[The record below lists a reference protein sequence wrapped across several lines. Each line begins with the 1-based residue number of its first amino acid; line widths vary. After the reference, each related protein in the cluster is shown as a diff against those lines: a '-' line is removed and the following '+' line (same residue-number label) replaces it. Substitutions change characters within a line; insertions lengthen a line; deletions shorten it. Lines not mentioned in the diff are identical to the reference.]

1 MSSPF
6 DEQKYKGLLEGL
18 EISEVMFSELKITNY
33 ELRLDAEYYR
43 KEFLAHDLI
52 TKNLIV
58 ENLKN
63 VTLKIDVGFV
73 GTMVNH
79 YTKQG
84 VPLLQTKN
92 INEFFVND
100 GDTIQITEDFH
111 HQLKKSQINK
121 EDILIARSG
130 SFGKAAIY
138 LETKTVNSSDII
150 IIKANKAIINPYYLV
165 SFLNTKLGV
174 DQMLRF
180 ASGGLQGHV
189 NLTILERLQVPIL
202 EDSFQLKIEKILQIA
217 YNAKIQAQTLYHQAE
232 ELLLKT
238 IGLKDFKPS
247 QEGTNIK
254 SFKDSFISTG
264 RLDAEYY
271 QPKYDDYL
279 QLIKNYSDGYELLQ
293 TICHLEDDNY
303 TPADNQEYKYIEL
316 SDVGKSG
323 NLTGCTIAQGRE
335 LPTRARRRVNKNDVI
350 ISSIEGSLESCAL
363 IAKDYDNALCST
375 GFYVINSS
383 KINSETLLVLFKSEL
398 MQNILKQ
405 NCSGTIL
412 TAINK
417 TEFQNIPIP
426 LIDYTIQQQIA
437 GLIEESFALRR
448 ESERLLE
455 EATGMVEREIEKSY

>member
-1 MSSPF
+1 M
-6 DEQKYKGLLEGL
+6 EGL
-18 EISEVMFSELKITNY
+18 EVSEVRLSELKITNY

-247 QEGTNIK
+247 QEGKNIK
-254 SFKDSFISTG
+254 SFKESFLSTG

-271 QPKYDDYL
+271 QPKYEKIESMIRQYKNGFSFIKEQFEQNKSLIDYS
-279 QLIKNYSDGYELLQ
+279 IK
-293 TICHLEDDNY
+293 
-303 TPADNQEYKYIEL
+303 EYNYIEIG
-316 SDVGKSG
+316 DINVGNGAYNYNKIETS
-323 NLTGCTIAQGRE
+323 E
-335 LPTRARRRVNKNDVI
+335 LPTNAQIKSKQNDLLVSKVRPNRGAISI
-350 ISSIEGSLESCAL
+350 INEEIPNLVVSGAFTVLKE
-363 IAKDYDNALCST
+363 KTDY
-375 GFYVINSS
+375 
-383 KINSETLLVLFKSEL
+383 KKETLFVFLRLQQIRDWLLKYNVGTSYPVIKDEDVLNL
-398 MQNILKQ
+398 
-405 NCSGTIL
+405 
-412 TAINK
+412 
-417 TEFQNIPIP
+417 PIP
-426 LIDYTIQQQIA
+426 LIDKTVQQQIA
-437 GLIEESFALRR
+437 GLIEESFALRG

-455 EATGMVEREIEKSY
+455 EATGMVEREIEESINNFNK